1 MKTSKEC
8 FESTLTYI
16 SKFPQITQIE
26 EYINDA
32 VKNGRFSTRITT
44 DLKDF
49 PMDEVI
55 IYLRHEGY
63 ETDLDIRT
71 GLLTISWKEGDCQW

>member
-8 FESTLTYI
+8 FDSTLI
-16 SKFPQITQIE
+16 CIAKFPQVFQIE
-26 EYINDA
+26 GYINDA
-32 VKNGRFSTRITT
+32 IKNGRFSTRITI

-49 PMDEVI
+49 PIDEVI

-71 GLLTISWKEGDCQW
+71 GLLIISWKSPEESW